1 MITVLAPTLTWDA
14 AKAIETMV
22 FAEADGVD
30 LKVTPGP
37 PDLFTVPDGAKEV
50 KITALPVPSEW
61 WRADV
66 VLIVQPDGTLRLKD
80 RGDAVAVDIT
90 PLPTPGMFAAAKVVL
105 RLSRVKLVTDQIVAA
120 VTTPSRVPPLI
131 STPPGA
137 DVNLRRLIDNTNLE
151 RELAVRVLVGGT
163 APISGK
169 ALHLPPLL
177 LPTIDPTNP
186 VSGGL
191 LRFRTGS
198 VAPSNDTFVVEVA
211 GSSVVPRTIAVSWP
225 DAVPRGQSAAMYV
238 YFRHAPRQETDMM
251 VGKYNTSLEPY
262 PYSFDYAYFGLLTC
276 LWYAFRPDVLPY
288 SQGVPYQIEAAGKKV
303 VTIVACPT
311 AQPSNKSTQFG
322 DWTSADF
329 MQSILLEIQALAAA
343 RDNIALPT
351 SLGRV
356 ALGAFSSGHWHLLNL
371 LKNGKG
377 HPFLTG
383 TVKEC
388 YLFDPDN
395 LVLPALM
402 PHLLDWEKGV
412 PSSAAMVRLYN
423 HGSMPEQAPLITPV
437 PTKTPH
443 LTKAKVGNRTV
454 FAAQAS
460 DWDRS
465 MAALHGKPSARP
477 WTWPDQHFAISA
489 FMLTHAI
496 ASSGF

>member
-1 MITVLAPTLTWDA
+1 VITVLVPTLTWDA
-14 AKAIETMV
+14 AKAIVTMV
-22 FAEADGVD
+22 DAEADGVD
-30 LKVTPGP
+30 LKLTVGP
-37 PDLFTVPDGAKEV
+37 PDMFTVPDGAKEV
-50 KITALPVPSEW
+50 KITARPVPDEW
-61 WRADV
+61 WGAVV
-66 VLIVQPDGTLRLKD
+66 VLTVQPDGTLRLKD
-80 RGDAVAVDIT
+80 RGDAVAVDIK
-90 PLPTPGMFAAAKVVL
+90 PLSSGSFPAAKVVV

-131 STPPGA
+131 SAQPGA
-137 DVNLRRLIDNTNLE
+137 DVNLRRLIDNTNAE
-151 RELAVRVLVGGT
+151 RQLAVRVLGGPT
-163 APISGK
+163 APISGT
-169 ALHLPPLL
+169 ALQLPPLAP
-177 LPTIDPTNP
+177 LPTIDPTTP
-186 VSGGL
+186 VSGGQ
-191 LRFRTGS
+191 LRFRSGS

-211 GSSVVPRTIAVSWP
+211 GSSIVPRTIAVSWP
-225 DAVPRGQSAAMYV
+225 DAVPRDRPAPMYV
-238 YFRHAPRQETDMM
+238 YYRHAPRQETDMM

-276 LWYAFRPDVLPY
+276 LWYSFRPDVLPY

-311 AQPSNKSTQFG
+311 ARPNNKSTQFG

-343 RDNIALPT
+343 GDNVAPPA

-371 LKNGKG
+371 LKSGAG

-412 PSSAAMVRLYN
+412 PSGEAMIRLYN

-443 LTKAKVGNRTV
+443 LTKAKVGDRTV
-454 FAAQAS
+454 FAAQAA
-460 DWDRS
+460 DWDRAI
-465 MAALHGKPSARP
+465 AALRGKPSARP

>member
-1 MITVLAPTLTWDA
+1 MITVVAPTLTWNA
-14 AKAIETMV
+14 GTAVETMV
-22 FAEADGVD
+22 FAEADGKD
-30 LKVTPGP
+30 LQVTPGP
-37 PDLFTVPDGAKEV
+37 PDVFKVPDLAQEV
-50 KITALPVPSEW
+50 KITALPVPPEW

-66 VLIVQPDGTLRLKD
+66 VLTVQPDGTLKLKD
-80 RGDAVAVDIT
+80 RGDAVAVDIQPFT
-90 PLPTPGMFAAAKVVL
+90 AGIFNGAKVVL
-105 RLSRVKLVTDQIVAA
+105 RLSRVKVVSDQIVAA

-131 STPPGA
+131 SPQPGA
-137 DVNLRRLIDNTNLE
+137 DANLRRLMDNTNAE
-151 RELAVRVLVGGT
+151 RQLAVRVLGSGT

-169 ALHLPPLL
+169 SLRLPSLSP
-177 LPTIDPTNP
+177 LPTIDPTTP

-191 LRFRTGS
+191 LRFQTGS
-198 VAPSNDTFVVEVA
+198 IAPKNDTFVVEVA

-225 DAVPRGQSAAMYV
+225 DTVPRGQPAPMYV

-251 VGKYNTSLEPY
+251 VGKYNSGLEAY

-311 AQPSNKSTQFG
+311 ARPNDKSTQFG

-329 MQSILLEIQALAAA
+329 MQSILLEIQALAGA
-343 RDNIALPT
+343 RANVALPT

-377 HPFLTG
+377 HSFLTG

-402 PHLLDWEKGV
+402 PHLLDWEKSV
-412 PSSAAMVRLYN
+412 PSGAAMIRLYN

-454 FAAQAS
+454 FAAQSS

-465 MAALHGKPSARP
+465 IAALHGKPSAKS
-477 WTWPDQHFAISA
+477 WAWPDQHFAISA